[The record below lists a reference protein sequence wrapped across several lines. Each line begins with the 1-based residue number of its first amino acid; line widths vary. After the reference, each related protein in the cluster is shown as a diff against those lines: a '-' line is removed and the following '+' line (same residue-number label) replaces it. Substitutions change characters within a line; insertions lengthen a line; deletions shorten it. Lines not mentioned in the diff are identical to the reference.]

1 MNDFCASIR
10 CLAAMSGKRKSSCG
24 FQHFPTFQLLVPR
37 TTAVLKSRSSLQV
50 RMTKTALAT
59 LKLVYVRIHGAMQ
72 FTHIERQAL
81 VDPSPGW
88 EALILYGEI
97 LCRKPYAWPSMAK
110 AAAALRLG
118 SWRMR
123 CPNFTPPTFLK
134 QNVTQIEF

>member
-24 FQHFPTFQLLVPR
+24 FQHFPTFQLLVLR

-50 RMTKTALAT
+50 GMTKTALAT

-97 LCRKPYAWPSMAK
+97 LCRKNRTHGLPWPRPLQPCDWAHGGCGAQTS
-110 AAAALRLG
+110 LLQRF
-118 SWRMR
+118 SSRM
-123 CPNFTPPTFLK
+123 
-134 QNVTQIEF
+134 